1 MLLPFTKTLTV
12 RSEKQR
18 EPQHRPKKKGQRAL
32 ELSLCECV
40 WASLNV
46 AFARRDKVAS
56 DASIG

>member
-1 MLLPFTKTLTV
+1 MG
-12 RSEKQR
+12 
-18 EPQHRPKKKGQRAL
+18 PKKKGQRAL